1 MKYKLILVSFSLI
14 LFAFGQVSKLKI
26 IQIGCLDIR
35 KVVNFVSEN
44 VIVKSSLL
52 GVEKKILKQAK
63 DVEENIKLL
72 KKELDQL
79 EESAKKRNEI
89 ESQIIFEQSKLEELL
104 KSNLKQS
111 SLESLNQSKLSP
123 RITKGI
129 YRAIQDVSLEKG
141 YSIILEK
148 NQGIVYVSDEV
159 DITDLVIERLKK

>member
-52 GVEKKILKQAK
+52 GVEEKILKQAK
-63 DVEENIKLL
+63 DIEENVKLL
-72 KKELDQL
+72 KKELEQL

-89 ESQIIFEQSKLEELL
+89 ESQIIFEQNKLEELL

-111 SLESLNQSKLSP
+111 SLESLTQSKLSP